1 MLIVTQNP
9 PEDSLIQD
17 FELFP
22 STQTVVHTSSTSLPV
37 NIAASA
43 GGRYS
48 GDRYGAQNNILS
60 TKDEEAWLS
69 WHYASTAQDMHSL
82 SVMKVRNKP
91 SISDSGYGSM
101 DYAGRHAVENEQTVS
116 SDPIRHYQNS
126 EYCEVCYG
134 ESEKRRLF
142 NNNADRR
149 SASTS
154 ITSTDTNYLQ
164 KAHANPHSPIQ
175 V

>member
-1 MLIVTQNP
+1 MLTINQNP
-9 PEDSLIQD
+9 PEDSLIKH

-22 STQTVVHTSSTSLPV
+22 STQTAVHPSSTSLPV

-43 GGRYS
+43 GERYL
-48 GDRYGAQNNILS
+48 GDRYGAPNNMPS
-60 TKDEEAWLS
+60 DKNEEAWLS

-82 SVMKVRNKP
+82 SVMKARNKP

-101 DYAGRHAVENEQTVS
+101 DYAGRHAVENEQPVS
-116 SDPIRHYQNS
+116 SDPIRHYQTS

-154 ITSTDTNYLQ
+154 ITSTITN
-164 KAHANPHSPIQ
+164 
-175 V
+175 

>member
-1 MLIVTQNP
+1 MLTINQNP
-9 PEDSLIQD
+9 PEDSLIKH

-22 STQTVVHTSSTSLPV
+22 STQTAVHTSSTSLPV

-43 GGRYS
+43 GERYL
-48 GDRYGAQNNILS
+48 GDRYGAPNNMPS
-60 TKDEEAWLS
+60 DKNEEAWLS

-154 ITSTDTNYLQ
+154 ITSTIT
-164 KAHANPHSPIQ
+164 K
-175 V
+175 

>member
-43 GGRYS
+43 GERYS

-134 ESEKRRLF
+134 ESEKRRYF

>member
-43 GGRYS
+43 GERYS
-48 GDRYGAQNNILS
+48 GDRYGAQNYTLS

-134 ESEKRRLF
+134 ESEKRRYF

>member
-43 GGRYS
+43 GERYS
-48 GDRYGAQNNILS
+48 GDRYGAQNNTLS

-134 ESEKRRLF
+134 ESEKRRHF

>member
-1 MLIVTQNP
+1 MLTINQNP
-9 PEDSLIQD
+9 PEDSLIKH

-22 STQTVVHTSSTSLPV
+22 STQTAVHTSSTSLPV

-43 GGRYS
+43 GERYL
-48 GDRYGAQNNILS
+48 GDRYGAPNNMPS
-60 TKDEEAWLS
+60 DKNEEAWLS

-101 DYAGRHAVENEQTVS
+101 DYAGRHAVENEQTAPS
-116 SDPIRHYQNS
+116 EPIRYNQTP
-126 EYCEVCYG
+126 EYCEVCYRG
-134 ESEKRRLF
+134 DSEKRRYF

-149 SASTS
+149 SGLTS
-154 ITSTDTNYLQ
+154 ITSAITD
-164 KAHANPHSPIQ
+164 
-175 V
+175 

>member
-154 ITSTDTNYLQ
+154 ITSTITNYLQ